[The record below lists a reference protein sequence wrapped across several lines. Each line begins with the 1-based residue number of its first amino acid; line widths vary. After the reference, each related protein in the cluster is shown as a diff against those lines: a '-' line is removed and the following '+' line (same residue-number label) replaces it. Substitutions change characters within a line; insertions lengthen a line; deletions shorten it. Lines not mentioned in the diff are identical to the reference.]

1 MQSLTLFAGLAMPV
15 MEWNEALVL
24 DKGIMDETH
33 RQFIELLNRLA
44 DAADEDVLRVLDE
57 FISHTRKHFAQEQ
70 EWMEQ
75 MAFPPLA
82 CHAREHEGVLETA
95 QEARRR
101 ALAGETRFGRV
112 LAKAVAEWFASHAAS
127 MDHVLALYMK
137 EKGYDPKSSSA
148 TAKT

>member
-1 MQSLTLFAGLAMPV
+1 MPV
-15 MEWNEALVL
+15 MQWNDELVL
-24 DKGIMDETH
+24 DKGVMDETH
-33 RQFIELLNRLA
+33 REFIELLNRLA
-44 DAADEDVLRVLDE
+44 DAPDEDMLAVLDA
-57 FISHTRKHFAQEQ
+57 FIQHTEQHFAQEQ
-70 EWMEQ
+70 HWMEQ

-95 QEARRR
+95 HEVRRR

-137 EKGYDPKSSSA
+137 EKNFIPELASSH
-148 TAKT
+148 

>member
-1 MQSLTLFAGLAMPV
+1 MPV
-15 MEWNEALVL
+15 MEWNEELVL
-24 DKGIMDETH
+24 DKGVMDETH
-33 RQFIELLNRLA
+33 REFIELLNRLA
-44 DAADEDVLRVLDE
+44 DAPDEEMLAVLDV
-57 FISHTRKHFAQEQ
+57 FIQHTEQHFAQEQ
-70 EWMEQ
+70 LWMEQ

-95 QEARRR
+95 HEVRRR

-137 EKGYDPKSSSA
+137 DQGFNPA
-148 TAKT
+148 APAH